1 MTLERPE
8 GFETFLKSLK
18 ERISSAQTR
27 AALAVSRELLELYWT
42 IGRDLEQFAAQ
53 LVSQLPWG
61 QCYQAVFFILQYRKR
76 ICATGCGTN
85 SLGTQRGALRKT
97 QKLK

>member
-61 QCYQAVFFILQYRKR
+61 QNALLLHKVTNPKPSFILSRRLCDK
-76 ICATGCGTN
+76 
-85 SLGTQRGALRKT
+85 S
-97 QKLK
+97 